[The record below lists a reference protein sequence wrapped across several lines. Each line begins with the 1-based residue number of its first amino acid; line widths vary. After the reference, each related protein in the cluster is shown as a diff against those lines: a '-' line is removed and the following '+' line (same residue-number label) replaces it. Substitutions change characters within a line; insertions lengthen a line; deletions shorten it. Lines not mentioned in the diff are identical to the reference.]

1 MRFTSSLRSCQPSV
15 YHTKMGESRSAPF
28 PMAQVNLP
36 ACSQRCPFNAERQ
49 AGEAVNTNFKVI
61 GLTRLGIK
69 TQSTALEADTFTTR
83 LSELLIGTCYN
94 FTINV
99 VQCRFETI
107 ANRLVVTE
115 ICGQYVAL
123 NQ

>member
-1 MRFTSSLRSCQPSV
+1 M
-15 YHTKMGESRSAPF
+15 
-28 PMAQVNLP
+28 
-36 ACSQRCPFNAERQ
+36 
-49 AGEAVNTNFKVI
+49 NTNFKVI

-69 TQSTALEADTFTTR
+69 TQSTATEADALSAR
-83 LSELLIGTCYN
+83 PSGSELLIGTCYN

-99 VQCRFETI
+99 VQWRHETV
-107 ANRLVVTE
+107 ANRLDLVQRE